1 MVAITA
7 GLSGRGLGS
16 VTKDVQA
23 ILDKTNLPPGVTY
36 QLGGQ
41 YESQQTA
48 FSGLLTVFGLA
59 LALVFIVLVVQFR
72 SYLKPLIILFAAPV
86 SLVGALL
93 ALWITRTPLNI
104 SSFMGLIML
113 VGLVVKNGII
123 LLDYTDRL
131 RAEGHIPLADAL
143 REAGRVRLRPIL
155 MTTLCTIFGLAPLAI
170 GLGAGA
176 ELQRPLAIAVI
187 GGLTLSTFITL
198 LVMPTLALQLE
209 ALGKRKLFSRLKF
222 DKREVET

>member
-1 MVAITA
+1 
-7 GLSGRGLGS
+7 

-23 ILDKTNLPPGVTY
+23 VLDKTNLPPGVTY

-48 FSGLLTVFGLA
+48 FRGLLTVFGLA